1 MKILKKYSKFLSTG
15 FFNYLVGNLIFALLW
30 TSTSKYLS
38 YFYIAVLTILIA
50 SIFSFITHHFFSLGN
65 SVPLKNRITNVRIYV
80 LFQIII
86 FFLGLYLIP
95 YIAQESELNIIF
107 VQLIWS
113 GAGSLISLFLVLR

>member
-1 MKILKKYSKFLSTG
+1 MIKKYSKFLRTG
-15 FFNYLVGNLIFALLW
+15 ILNYLVGNLIFALLW

-50 SIFSFITHHFFSLGN
+50 SIFSFVMHHFLSLGN
-65 SVPLKNRITNVRIYV
+65 SVPLRNRISNVRIYV
-80 LFQIII
+80 LFQITI
-86 FFLGLYLIP
+86 FVLSLYLVPFIS
-95 YIAQESELNIIF
+95 QESGLNIIF

>member
-1 MKILKKYSKFLSTG
+1 MIKKYSKFLRTG
-15 FFNYLVGNLIFALLW
+15 ILNYLVGNLIFALLW

-50 SIFSFITHHFFSLGN
+50 SIFSFVMHHFLSLGN
-65 SVPLKNRITNVRIYV
+65 SVPLRNRISNVRIYV
-80 LFQIII
+80 LFQITI
-86 FFLGLYLIP
+86 FVLGLYLVPFIS
-95 YIAQESELNIIF
+95 QESGLNIIF